1 MKRHSSALPNA
12 VVVLDVSSSRPL
24 HAQVYEQLRGAVL
37 SGRLAPGSRL
47 PSTRDLARD
56 LGVARITVLN
66 AFDQLTAEGYLV
78 GRVGDG
84 TYVSAE
90 IPDDLFRV
98 ERRQRAPERKAAAAE
113 SLSARGRRI
122 AVTSVGPGDYRGKP
136 RPFRTSTPALDAF
149 PYQLWSRLLAR
160 RWRRSGRELLTYGD
174 PAGYRPLREAIAT
187 YLGAARGVRCDA
199 DRIVLTN
206 GSLHAIDIAVKVLV
220 DIGDAAWIED
230 PGFLGARGALA
241 NAGARLVP
249 VPVDDEGM
257 DVDAG
262 IERCPAARLAYVTP
276 SHQYP
281 LGPTLS
287 LRRRLALLRWARS
300 TGAWILEDDYDSEF
314 RYTGKPLP
322 SLQGIDV
329 DERVIYVGTFSKILF
344 PSIRV
349 GYLVTPPRLREAF
362 VAARSLGG
370 HASTPLDHAVLTDF
384 VAGGWFARHLRRMR
398 VIYEA
403 RQRSLL
409 GAARKELAG
418 LLDLRP
424 DDAGMHLMGW
434 LPDAVDDRAA
444 AAAASRHGVEVTPL
458 SAYCLEPPERGA
470 LRLGYSGYN
479 PRQLYE
485 GSRRLGAALRARPRN
500 TRSAVVGPSAGPR

>member
-1 MKRHSSALPNA
+1 MKTHSTALPNA
-12 VVVLDVSSSRPL
+12 IVALDGSSARPL

-37 SGRLAPGSRL
+37 SGRLAPGIRL

-56 LGVARITVLN
+56 LGVARNTVLN
-66 AFDQLTAEGYLV
+66 AFDQLGAEGYLD

-84 TYVSAE
+84 TYVSAQV
-90 IPDDLFRV
+90 PDDLLRV
-98 ERRQRAPERKAAAAE
+98 GRRQRPAKRAGSGLE

-122 AVTSVGPGDYRGKP
+122 ATTSVGPGDYRGRP

-174 PAGYRPLREAIAT
+174 PAGYRPLREAIAR
-187 YLGAARGVRCDA
+187 YLGAARGMRCDA
-199 DRIVLTN
+199 DCIVLTN
-206 GSLHAIDIAVKVLV
+206 GSLHAIDLAVNVLL
-220 DIGDAAWIED
+220 DPGDAAWIED

-249 VPVDDEGM
+249 VPVDEEGM

-262 IERCPAARLAYVTP
+262 IERCPGARLAYVTP

-287 LRRRLALLRWARS
+287 LRRRLALLAWARR
-300 TGAWILEDDYDSEF
+300 TGAWVLEDDYDSEF

-322 SLQGIDV
+322 ALQGIDV
-329 DERVIYVGTFSKILF
+329 DERVIYVGTFSKVLF

-349 GYLVTPPRLREAF
+349 GYVVSPPRLHAAF

-370 HASTPLDHAVLTDF
+370 HAAPALDHAALTDF
-384 VAGGWFARHLRRMR
+384 VDGGWFARHLRRMR
-398 VIYEA
+398 VLYAA

-409 GAARKELAG
+409 GAARRELVG
-418 LLDLRP
+418 LLELRP

-434 LPDAVDDRAA
+434 LPDSVDDRAA
-444 AAAASRHGVEVTPL
+444 AEAAARHGVEVTPF
-458 SAYCLEPPERGA
+458 SAYCLEAPGRSA
-470 LRLGYSGYN
+470 LRLGYSGYT
-479 PRQLYE
+479 PKQLAE
-485 GSRRLGAALRARPRN
+485 GARRLAAALRARPR
-500 TRSAVVGPSAGPR
+500 RG

>member
-12 VVVLDVSSSRPL
+12 IVALDRASSRPL
-24 HAQVYEQLRGAVL
+24 HAQVYEQLRGAML
-37 SGRLAPGSRL
+37 SGRLAPGTRL

-56 LGVARITVLN
+56 LAVARITVLN
-66 AFDQLTAEGYLV
+66 AFDQLAAEGYLD

-84 TYVSAE
+84 TYVSAQV
-90 IPDDLFRV
+90 PDDLFRV
-98 ERRQRAPERKAAAAE
+98 DRRRRAPSFRARDAD
-113 SLSARGRRI
+113 SLSSRGRKI
-122 AVTSVGPGDYRGKP
+122 AVTSVGPGDYRGRP

-160 RWRRSGRELLTYGD
+160 CWRHSGRELLTYGD
-174 PAGYRPLREAIAT
+174 PAGYRPLREAIAG

-199 DRIVLTN
+199 DCIVLTN
-206 GSLHAIDIAVKVLV
+206 GSLHAIDLAVRVLV
-220 DIGDAAWIED
+220 DPGDAAWIED
-230 PGFLGARGALA
+230 PGFLGARGALS

-249 VPVDDEGM
+249 VPVDAEGM
-257 DVDAG
+257 DVDAA
-262 IERCPAARLAYVTP
+262 IERSPAARLAYVTP

-349 GYLVTPPRLREAF
+349 GYVVTPPRLHDAF

-384 VAGGWFARHLRRMR
+384 ISGGWFARHLRRMR
-398 VIYEA
+398 MIYA
-403 RQRSLL
+403 SRQRSLL
-409 GAARKELAG
+409 SAARRELAG
-418 LLDLRP
+418 LLEMRP

-434 LPDAVDDRAA
+434 LPDGADDRAA
-444 AAAASRHGVEVTPL
+444 AAAALRHGVEVTPL
-458 SAYCLEPPERGA
+458 SAYCLEPPRRGA
-470 LRLGYSGYN
+470 LRLGYSGYT
-479 PRQLYE
+479 PKQLGE
-485 GSRRLGAALRARPRN
+485 GARRLASALRSRAPHRT
-500 TRSAVVGPSAGPR
+500 TRSSR